1 MRHLLDAHSLIWA
14 LDDPSKLGRSAHAS
28 LEDSAN
34 DLVISVGTIWE
45 LSIKVGLGKPTLS
58 MPYRGW
64 IERAIAD
71 LSLTVLPITVE
82 ITDAQMTL
90 PRHHRDPFDRLLVA
104 QCLVQPMPIV
114 SADSVFDAYGVTR
127 VWA

>member
-1 MRHLLDAHSLIWA
+1 VVVERRAEAVQEGDGAEPWASGCGAAGVTRHAC
-14 LDDPSKLGRSAHAS
+14 GSAQQP
-28 LEDSAN
+28 L
-34 DLVISVGTIWE
+34 
-45 LSIKVGLGKPTLS
+45 
-58 MPYRGW
+58 
-64 IERAIAD
+64 
-71 LSLTVLPITVE
+71 VLPITVE

-104 QCLVQPMPIV
+104 QCLVESMPIV